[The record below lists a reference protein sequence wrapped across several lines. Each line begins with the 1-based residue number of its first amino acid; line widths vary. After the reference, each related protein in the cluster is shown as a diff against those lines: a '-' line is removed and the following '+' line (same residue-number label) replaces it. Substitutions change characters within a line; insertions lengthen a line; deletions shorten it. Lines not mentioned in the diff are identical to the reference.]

1 MILGDIRFVPF
12 PNLANFILAYCSMDQ
27 SSSNPSSTVTSL
39 ITDILK
45 LGTTPVKTEG
55 EAWMDVSDE
64 GVTEAIPTLPTVPV
78 GNRLDPM
85 GMG

>member
-12 PNLANFILAYCSMDQ
+12 PNLANFILAYCRIDQ
-27 SSSNPSSTVTSL
+27 SSSNPSNTTTNL
-39 ITDILK
+39 ITNILK

-55 EAWMDVSDE
+55 EAWMDVRDE
-64 GVTEAIPTLPTVPV
+64 GVIEAIPTLPTVPV
-78 GNRLDPM
+78 GNRLDPT